1 MNPEGEH
8 ARWTEAEGAH
18 GYVRARVHLLA
29 TGDGGRST
37 ALVSGYRAHW
47 SFPSEVHDQSHDAP
61 LTLEAGPSMRL
72 GPGQQATVRLHP
84 LCPDLWPD
92 LVPGIRLA
100 MMEGARVIGYAEVL
114 ETIPATG

>member
-1 MNPEGEH
+1 
-8 ARWTEAEGAH
+8 
-18 GYVRARVHLLA
+18 
-29 TGDGGRST
+29 
-37 ALVSGYRAHW
+37 
-47 SFPSEVHDQSHDAP
+47 
-61 LTLEAGPSMRL
+61 MRL